1 MPESLTFSFSA
12 PVPLRLTPEDIER
25 FLDSREG
32 RYPRVTQEKYR
43 QVMQRFYQELD
54 ESKQIG
60 QGTVAW
66 LRDKLLADGAAP
78 NTVNVY
84 LTVVNAYLDFAGHRE
99 YQLTERVPVEK
110 QASPELTRSEYLRL
124 LSTARLLEKE
134 RLYLIIKGLVCTGL
148 PLPELLELTV
158 ETVRQGRVV
167 YRVGRTKQ
175 IVRLPESL
183 QEELLAYAK
192 REGRHTGL
200 VLVTRSG
207 GPVDR
212 ANIHRELRQLCAE
225 ARVSPEKGTPRYMKK
240 LYQATRAG
248 VENNVSLLIEQ
259 AMERI
264 VEQEQLTIGWAGA

>member
-12 PVPLRLTPEDIER
+12 PAPLKLTPEDIEN
-25 FLDSREG
+25 FLGSREG
-32 RYPRVTQEKYR
+32 RYPKVTQEKYR

-110 QASPELTRSEYLRL
+110 QVSPELTRSEYRRL
-124 LSTARLLEKE
+124 LSTARLFGKE

-175 IVRLPESL
+175 IIRLPESL
-183 QEELLAYAK
+183 QKELLAYAK
-192 REGRHTGL
+192 HEGRNGGL
-200 VLVTRSG
+200 VFVTRSG

-212 ANIHRELRQLCAE
+212 ANLHRELGQLCAE
-225 ARVSPEKGTPRYMKK
+225 AQVAPEKGTPRYMKK

-248 VENNVSLLIEQ
+248 VENNVSLLVEQ

>member
-1 MPESLTFSFSA
+1 MPENLSFPFPA
-12 PVPLRLTPEDIER
+12 RTTAELTPESIEQ
-25 FLDSREG
+25 FLNSREG
-32 RYPRVTQEKYR
+32 RYTRGSQLKYR
-43 QVMQRFYQELD
+43 QVMHRLYQELD
-54 ESKQIG
+54 GDKQIG
-60 QGTVAW
+60 QGTVEW

-99 YQLTERVPVEK
+99 CQLTERVPIQK
-110 QASPELTRSEYLRL
+110 KNTLELTRSEYLRL

-158 ETVRQGRVV
+158 EAAKQGKVV

-183 QEELLAYAK
+183 RDELLAYAK
-192 REGRHTGL
+192 REGRGSGL
-200 VLVTRSG
+200 VFVTRGG
-207 GPVDR
+207 GPIDR
-212 ANIHRELRQLCAE
+212 SNLHRELRQLCIE
-225 ARVSPEKGTPRYMKK
+225 ARVPPEKGTPRYMKK
-240 LYQATRAG
+240 LYQTTRAG

-259 AMERI
+259 AMDRI
-264 VEQEQLTIGWAGA
+264 VEQEQLTIGWEGA

>member
-1 MPESLTFSFSA
+1 MPESLAFSFSA
-12 PVPLRLTPEDIER
+12 PAPLKLTPEEIGR
-25 FLDSREG
+25 FLSSREG
-32 RYPRVTQEKYR
+32 RYPKVTQEKYR

-84 LTVVNAYLDFAGHRE
+84 LTVINTYLDFVGRRE

-110 QASPELTRSEYLRL
+110 QVSPELTRSEYLRL
-124 LSTARLLEKE
+124 LSTARLLGKE

-158 ETVRQGRVV
+158 ETVKQGKVV
-167 YRVGRTKQ
+167 YRAGRTKQ

-183 QEELLAYAK
+183 QVELLAYTK
-192 REGRHTGL
+192 RKGRDSGL
-200 VLVTRSG
+200 VFVTRSG
-207 GPVDR
+207 GPIDR
-212 ANIHRELRQLCAE
+212 ANLHGELRQLCID
-225 ARVSPEKGTPRYMKK
+225 ARVAPEKGTPRYMKK

-248 VENNVSLLIEQ
+248 VENNVSLLVEQ
-259 AMERI
+259 AMNRI
-264 VEQEQLTIGWAGA
+264 VEQEQLTIGWESA

>member
-1 MPESLTFSFSA
+1 MPENLSFPFPA
-12 PVPLRLTPEDIER
+12 RTTAELTPESIEQ
-25 FLDSREG
+25 FLNSREG
-32 RYPRVTQEKYR
+32 RYTRGSQIKYR
-43 QVMQRFYQELD
+43 QVMQRLYQELD
-54 ESKQIG
+54 GDKQIG
-60 QGTVAW
+60 QGTVEW

-99 YQLTERVPVEK
+99 CQLTERVPIQK
-110 QASPELTRSEYLRL
+110 QNTLELTRSEYLRL

-158 ETVRQGRVV
+158 EAAKQGKVV

-183 QEELLAYAK
+183 KDELLAYAK
-192 REGRHTGL
+192 REGRGSGL
-200 VLVTRSG
+200 VFVTRSG
-207 GPVDR
+207 GPIDR
-212 ANIHRELRQLCAE
+212 SNLHRELRQLCIE

-240 LYQATRAG
+240 LYQTTRTG
-248 VENNVSLLIEQ
+248 VENSASLLIEQ
-259 AMERI
+259 AMDRI
-264 VEQEQLTIGWAGA
+264 VEQEQLTIGWEGA